1 MLLRLFLANAA
12 MVFFAAASIPALAET
27 VAPSDAP
34 GQAEDDLAACK
45 PDLMGCIINDA
56 MAILLRLDAPED
68 APLTKDLVLQI
79 LVLGSPEQQMAVL
92 QISSPAEAPVD
103 LIFELKRAVFLGPE
117 AVTTYFKASGRLL
130 FETVPSEAMIDLTR
144 VAMDQGSKVAVSKLL
159 PGLLVRS
166 VGDASYQVRLAIQ
179 AASMAA
185 YSFLGDDTRAAAQ
198 FDRMM
203 KLFDVEAV
211 QGQDEAITSALTFW
225 LMKSEQPGFIA
236 PFITLAKAKGT
247 WVPSTGFHGCALAMS
262 GDIKA
267 AQTVME
273 KSILGLILDI
283 GQRDPASKPGRI
295 YSLHRMVWMFRQC
308 GPGVNFDRMDG
319 MIAKAMA
326 LYTRQAE
333 AQSIPALRFI
343 MQVALHVP
351 DSDPDLIRTSAARAL
366 HALRQDGNSADA
378 GQLARSVLMSLIG
391 QRTINP

>member
-1 MLLRLFLANAA
+1 MMVRLFLA
-12 MVFFAAASIPALAET
+12 FAAVAVFAASSIPTHAET

-34 GQAEDDLAACK
+34 VQAEDDLAACQ
-45 PDLMGCIINDA
+45 PDVMACVIADA
-56 MAILLRLDAPED
+56 MAILKTLDAPED
-68 APLTKDLVLQI
+68 APLAKDLMLQI
-79 LVLGSPEQQMAVL
+79 LALGSPEQQMALL
-92 QISSPAEAPVD
+92 QSPSPAEAPVD

-117 AVTTYFKASGRLL
+117 AVTTFFKNSSRLL
-130 FETVPSEAMIDLTR
+130 FETVPSEALIDLTR
-144 VAMDQGSKVAVSKLL
+144 AAMDQGSKVTVSKLL

-166 VGDASYQVRLAIQ
+166 VGDASYQERLAVQ
-179 AASMAA
+179 ATSVAA

-203 KLFDVEAV
+203 KLFVVEAV

-225 LMKSEQPGFIA
+225 LMKSEQPAFIA

-262 GDIKA
+262 GDIKT

-273 KSILGLILDI
+273 KSIVGLILDI

-295 YSLHRMVWMFRQC
+295 AGLHRFVWMFRQC

-319 MIAKAMA
+319 MIAEAMA

-333 AQSIPALRFI
+333 AQTIPALRF
-343 MQVALHVP
+343 MLQTALHVP

-366 HALRQDGNSADA
+366 HALGQYENSADA
-378 GQLARSVLMSLIG
+378 GPLARSVLTFVIM
-391 QRTINP
+391 QRTIHP